1 MSQENVE
8 VIRAGYAAWA
18 KRDLNAWLETLHP
31 EVEFQTS
38 GLFPDLAPI
47 YRGHRGMRSF
57 WESMLAP
64 WESFR
69 LDVERIVEDDECA
82 AVAIRFRAQ
91 GRGSGVHTDLRQG
104 HALRFEV
111 ARIVKVRLT
120 PPLERPSRPPGSRVT
135 GRRRNSDDFRACA
148 WCLARCLV
156 L

>member
-31 EVEFQTS
+31 AVEFQTS
-38 GLFPDLAPI
+38 GLFPDRAPI

-69 LDVERIVEDDECA
+69 LDAEHIVEGDECA

-104 HALRFEV
+104 HALRF
-111 ARIVKVRLT
+111 ADGRIVEVSAHASFEEAPEAAGL
-120 PPLERPSRPPGSRVT
+120 PS
-135 GRRRNSDDFRACA
+135 
-148 WCLARCLV
+148 
-156 L
+156 